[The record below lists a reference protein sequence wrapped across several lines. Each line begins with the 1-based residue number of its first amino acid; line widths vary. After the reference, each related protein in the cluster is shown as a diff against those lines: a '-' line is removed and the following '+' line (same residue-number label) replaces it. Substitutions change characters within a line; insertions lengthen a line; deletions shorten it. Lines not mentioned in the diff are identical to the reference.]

1 MIVIIFGLIALFPP
15 HGVQF
20 LATICNVGCLS
31 EAAAPVVVRKGE
43 WVMALTLATR
53 SLRCGVAVATLA
65 GLLLALAPTDA
76 SAQYRRR
83 GPGAG
88 AVAAGVVGGLALG
101 ALAAGAARPY
111 YYGPSPYYYGP
122 GPAYVVEDELPPP
135 PRYRPRCWFER
146 EDVWDGYGY
155 VPRRIRVCR

>member
-1 MIVIIFGLIALFPP
+1 
-15 HGVQF
+15 
-20 LATICNVGCLS
+20 
-31 EAAAPVVVRKGE
+31 
-43 WVMALTLATR
+43 MALTLSTR
-53 SLRCGVAVATLA
+53 SLRCGVAVAGLA
-65 GLLLALAPTDA
+65 GVLLALAPTDA

-122 GPAYVVEDELPPP
+122 GPAYVFEDELPPP

-155 VPRRIRVCR
+155 VPRRVRVCR

>member
-1 MIVIIFGLIALFPP
+1 MANL
-15 HGVQF
+15 
-20 LATICNVGCLS
+20 LS
-31 EAAAPVVVRKGE
+31 
-43 WVMALTLATR
+43 TR
-53 SLRCGVAVATLA
+53 SFQCGVAVAALA
-65 GLLLALAPTDA
+65 SLLLTLSPSEA

-88 AVAAGVVGGLALG
+88 GVAAGVVGGLALG

-111 YYGPSPYYYGP
+111 YYGSSPYYYGP
-122 GPAYVVEDELPPP
+122 GPAYVMEEDLPPP
-135 PRYRPRCWFER
+135 PRVRPRCWFER

>member
-1 MIVIIFGLIALFPP
+1 
-15 HGVQF
+15 
-20 LATICNVGCLS
+20 
-31 EAAAPVVVRKGE
+31 
-43 WVMALTLATR
+43 MALTLSTR
-53 SLRCGVAVATLA
+53 SVRCGLAVATIA
-65 GLLLALAPTDA
+65 GVLLGLTANEA

-111 YYGPSPYYYGP
+111 YYGPGPYYHYGP
-122 GPAYVVEDELPPP
+122 GPAYVVEEDLPPP
-135 PRYRPRCWFER
+135 PRYRPRCWVER

>member
-1 MIVIIFGLIALFPP
+1 MELP
-15 HGVQF
+15 
-20 LATICNVGCLS
+20 LS
-31 EAAAPVVVRKGE
+31 
-43 WVMALTLATR
+43 TR
-53 SLRCGVAVATLA
+53 SLRGGVAVATLV
-65 GLLLALAPTDA
+65 GVLLTVASTDA

-111 YYGPSPYYYGP
+111 YYGRDSYYYGP
-122 GPAYVVEDELPPP
+122 GPAYVMDEDLPPP
-135 PRYRPRCWFER
+135 PRARPRCWFER

-155 VPRRIRVCR
+155 VSRRIRVCR

>member
-1 MIVIIFGLIALFPP
+1 MS
-15 HGVQF
+15 H
-20 LATICNVGCLS
+20 
-31 EAAAPVVVRKGE
+31 
-43 WVMALTLATR
+43 VMSTR
-53 SLRCGVAVATLA
+53 SLRCGVMVATLT
-65 GLLLALAPTDA
+65 GVLLTLAPTDA

-111 YYGPSPYYYGP
+111 YYGRDPYYYGP
-122 GPAYVVEDELPPP
+122 GPAYVMEEDLPPP
-135 PRYRPRCWFER
+135 PRVRPRCWFER

>member
-1 MIVIIFGLIALFPP
+1 MAHV
-15 HGVQF
+15 
-20 LATICNVGCLS
+20 LS
-31 EAAAPVVVRKGE
+31 I
-43 WVMALTLATR
+43 R
-53 SLRCGVAVATLA
+53 SLRCGVMAATLA
-65 GLLLALAPTDA
+65 GVLMTLAPTDA

-111 YYGPSPYYYGP
+111 NYGPGPNYYGP
-122 GPAYVVEDELPPP
+122 GPAYVMEEDLPPP
-135 PRYRPRCWFER
+135 PRVRPRCWIER

>member
-1 MIVIIFGLIALFPP
+1 MS
-15 HGVQF
+15 
-20 LATICNVGCLS
+20 NVLS
-31 EAAAPVVVRKGE
+31 I
-43 WVMALTLATR
+43 R

-65 GLLLALAPTDA
+65 GVLLTLAPMEA

-83 GPGAG
+83 GPSAG

-111 YYGPSPYYYGP
+111 YYGPGPYYYGP
-122 GPAYVVEDELPPP
+122 GPAYVVEDDLPPP
-135 PRYRPRCWFER
+135 PPVRPRCWFER

-155 VPRRIRVCR
+155 VPRRVRVCR

>member
-1 MIVIIFGLIALFPP
+1 MVNLL
-15 HGVQF
+15 
-20 LATICNVGCLS
+20 L
-31 EAAAPVVVRKGE
+31 
-43 WVMALTLATR
+43 TR
-53 SLRCGVAVATLA
+53 SLRCSVAVATIA
-65 GLLLALAPTDA
+65 GVLLTLAPTEA

-111 YYGPSPYYYGP
+111 YYGSDPYYYGP
-122 GPAYVVEDELPPP
+122 GPAYVMDEDLPPP
-135 PRYRPRCWFER
+135 PRARPRCWFER

-155 VPRRIRVCR
+155 VPRRVRVCR

>member
-1 MIVIIFGLIALFPP
+1 
-15 HGVQF
+15 
-20 LATICNVGCLS
+20 
-31 EAAAPVVVRKGE
+31 
-43 WVMALTLATR
+43 MAHLRSNR
-53 SLRCGVAVATLA
+53 SLRCGVAVATLV
-65 GLLLALAPTDA
+65 GVMLTLAPTDA

-111 YYGPSPYYYGP
+111 YGRDPYYYGP
-122 GPAYVVEDELPPP
+122 GPAYVMEEDLPPP
-135 PRYRPRCWFER
+135 PRYRLRCWFER

-155 VPRRIRVCR
+155 VPRRVRVCR